1 MEVLLF
7 VIKLFKNH
15 LAYQPINKYTVVC
28 LQTKKMYGM
37 YNCICIII
45 YMYVCINRTNLF
57 LVKLSLFY
65 F

>member
-28 LQTKKMYGM
+28 LQTKKIYGM
-37 YNCICIII
+37 YNL
-45 YMYVCINRTNLF
+45 YV
-57 LVKLSLFY
+57 
-65 F
+65 